1 MRNYLQPLIP
11 RITARALLQFRE
23 KAILPRLVNNSLT
36 AEAGRRGDRIDI
48 LVKSNLQVKDVVPL
62 TYHIGPSIARPE
74 TVSIKLN
81 KWKKVTFFL
90 TDAELMQVEAEE
102 QFIPY
107 HMNEAVSALANEIN
121 RSIIDV
127 ATTAPTSIGT
137 YGTTPFAP
145 PASGQ
150 PPTGTQGILPALEC
164 RKMLNKKL
172 APKAG
177 RIGLID
183 FDAEANALALPQ
195 FMDAGKIGSDS
206 VPLEGEIGRKFG
218 IDWYSMD
225 EVGKTTDQEA
235 FPKLT
240 APAEQGATRI
250 EVVHEA
256 RPGLTQLKNG
266 DQFTFANHPRHRY
279 ILTETEIKDEDNR
292 YC

>member
-107 HMNEAVSALANEIN
+107 HMNEAVGA
-121 RSIIDV
+121 
-127 ATTAPTSIGT
+127 
-137 YGTTPFAP
+137 
-145 PASGQ
+145 GQ
-150 PPTGTQGILPALEC
+150 
-164 RKMLNKKL
+164 
-172 APKAG
+172 
-177 RIGLID
+177 
-183 FDAEANALALPQ
+183 
-195 FMDAGKIGSDS
+195 
-206 VPLEGEIGRKFG
+206 
-218 IDWYSMD
+218 
-225 EVGKTTDQEA
+225 
-235 FPKLT
+235 
-240 APAEQGATRI
+240 
-250 EVVHEA
+250 
-256 RPGLTQLKNG
+256 
-266 DQFTFANHPRHRY
+266 
-279 ILTETEIKDEDNR
+279 
-292 YC
+292 